1 MTSKTTKRRR
11 QKGKRKK
18 QQLRIQRL
26 FFWLMITVVIGAGY
40 FFALNLLT
48 TKIMTPS
55 YDSGPRKED
64 FIDEISDHAQK
75 LQKQYGILPSIII
88 SQAILES
95 DWGQSQLG
103 REYNNLYGIKAY
115 GQEEKIGLLTK
126 EFVDN
131 KWIEIVADFRVYPSW
146 EASME
151 DHAQLFINGVSWNP
165 QLYEKVVAS
174 DNYLSAAQ
182 ALQEAGYATDP
193 TYAQKI
199 IKVIETYNLNSYD

>member
-11 QKGKRKK
+11 PKGKRKK
-18 QQLRIQRL
+18 QQLRIQGL

-75 LQKQYGILPSIII
+75 LQKQYEVILPSIII

-103 REYNNLYGIKAY
+103 REYNNLYGIIKPMVLRKKKSAY
-115 GQEEKIGLLTK
+115 
-126 EFVDN
+126 
-131 KWIEIVADFRVYPSW
+131 
-146 EASME
+146 
-151 DHAQLFINGVSWNP
+151 
-165 QLYEKVVAS
+165 
-174 DNYLSAAQ
+174 
-182 ALQEAGYATDP
+182 
-193 TYAQKI
+193 
-199 IKVIETYNLNSYD
+199 